1 MFFHLN
7 VCPPFRH
14 KDDVGSANAAQSV
27 HDCGFV
33 GSLAKFGSPRGKP
46 YACRTV
52 GCGETETVRGNQTV
66 AVVGNVVMD
75 PARTDGTGMAWTA
88 WPMKRIGLATRGAGL
103 GDM

>member
-1 MFFHLN
+1 M
-7 VCPPFRH
+7 
-14 KDDVGSANAAQSV
+14 GSANAAQSV

-46 YACRTV
+46 YACRT

-75 PARTDGTGMAWTA
+75 PAPSGTGMAWTGIRPA
-88 WPMKRIGLATRGAGL
+88 WPMKRIGLATRGGL